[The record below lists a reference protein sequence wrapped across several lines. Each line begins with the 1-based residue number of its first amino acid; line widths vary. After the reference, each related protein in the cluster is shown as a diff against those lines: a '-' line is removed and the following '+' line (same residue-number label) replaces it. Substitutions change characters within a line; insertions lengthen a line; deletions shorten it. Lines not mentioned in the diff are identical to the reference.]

1 LILSNWTR
9 CLQAESAESFSTPG
23 PAAIQSHP
31 WRGYTLIAAASFCWG
46 ASATFGKALFSGR
59 LFDGH
64 ARISPLV
71 LSQARTT
78 FAVLLLIGFLLARYG
93 RAFFRIAA
101 RDFVLCVLVG
111 TLGLAGSNY
120 FYYLAIQKSTVALAI
135 TLQYTAP
142 LWVLITMVMQGRE
155 RFTAVRL
162 GSVLLAMVGIA
173 LTIGLFRNG
182 VTINRWG
189 AAAAMVASF
198 SFAFYNILAQTLV
211 SRHHQLLVM
220 TYALLGASSLWM
232 VLDPPWK
239 LAAQHFSL
247 KQWAFLFLFSCC
259 ATLVPYFLYFSGLKY
274 LDPTRAI
281 VASCLEPV
289 FAILF
294 AAAFVG
300 EGIGFLQGVGI
311 AAVLL
316 ATVMVQVWRNG
327 KVYKTSEK
335 PKAAQL

>member
-1 LILSNWTR
+1 M
-9 CLQAESAESFSTPG
+9 QAESAESSISSN
-23 PAAIQSHP
+23 PATSQSHP
-31 WRGYTLIAAASFCWG
+31 WRGYILIAAAAFCWG

-59 LFDGH
+59 LFGDH

-78 FAVLLLIGFLLARYG
+78 FAVLLLSGFLLARFG
-93 RAFFRIAA
+93 PTFFRIAR
-101 RDFVLCVLVG
+101 RDLALCLLVG

-120 FYYLAIQKSTVALAI
+120 FYYLAIQKSTVAVAI

-142 LWVLITMVMQGRE
+142 LWVLITMVLRGRE
-155 RFTAVRL
+155 RFTFLRIS
-162 GSVLLAMVGIA
+162 SVLLAMIGIA
-173 LTIGLFRNG
+173 LTIGLFRSG
-182 VTINRWG
+182 ITINRWG

-211 SRHHQLLVM
+211 SRNHQLVVM
-220 TYALLGASSLWM
+220 AYALLGSASLWLI
-232 VLDPPWK
+232 VDPPWK

-247 KQWAFLFLFSCC
+247 KQWGFLFVFSCC
-259 ATLVPYFLYFSGLKY
+259 ATLVPYFFYFSGLKY

-300 EGIGFLQGVGI
+300 ESISFPQGAGIT
-311 AAVLL
+311 AVLV
-316 ATVMVQVWRNG
+316 ATVMVQIWRQG
-327 KVYKTSEK
+327 
-335 PKAAQL
+335 AATENIPAG

>member
-1 LILSNWTR
+1 M
-9 CLQAESAESFSTPG
+9 QAKSVESLTTVN
-23 PAAIQSHP
+23 PATNLTHP
-31 WRGYTLIAAASFCWG
+31 WRGYILIAAASFCWG
-46 ASATFGKALFSGR
+46 AAATFGKALFNGH
-59 LFDGH
+59 LFGEH
-64 ARISPLV
+64 THISPLV

-78 FAVLLLIGFLLARYG
+78 FAVVLLSVFLLARYG
-93 RAFFRIAA
+93 RAFFRMPR
-101 RDFVLCVLVG
+101 RDFALCLLVG

-142 LWVLITMVMQGRE
+142 LWVLITMVLRGRE
-155 RFTAVRL
+155 RFTILRVT
-162 GSVLLAMVGIA
+162 SVFLAMVGIA
-173 LTIGLFRNG
+173 LTIGLFSGG

-198 SFAFYNILAQTLV
+198 SFAFYNILAQALV
-211 SRHHQLLVM
+211 SRYHQLLVM
-220 TYALLGASSLWM
+220 AYALLGSSCLWM
-232 VLDPPWK
+232 ILDPPWK

-247 KQWAFLFLFSCC
+247 KQWGFLFLFSCC

-294 AAAFVG
+294 AATFVG
-300 EGIGFLQGVGI
+300 EGVGFLQALGI
-311 AAVLL
+311 AAVLF
-316 ATVMVQVWRNG
+316 ATVMVQIFQRG
-327 KVYKTSEK
+327 EIHAPPEK
-335 PKAAQL
+335 PKAAQI